1 MRWGAI
7 KSKNALMGKLLK
19 ILKKRPDALP
29 PYDLNAH
36 GSLVEFEV
44 PDGCTELERYW
55 VDEPYAFVS
64 IIDDSKMLH
73 YYMVEPS
80 LTAYE
85 IAVLDRAYKDLQDIL
100 ALSYTVSE
108 TDVDTVLTRETL
120 TLLKYYHVKLN
131 PASAYKIMYYLR
143 RNFRGY
149 ERLNPVLMDPH
160 IEDISCD
167 GIEVPIFL
175 YHKTHRNIRT
185 NIVFGELDLNSFVIK
200 LCQKSGK
207 QISIGEPMVDAT
219 MPDGSRLQA
228 TLGKEVTTR
237 GSSFTIR
244 KFSGDPITPIDLI
257 DLGTCSVDMMA
268 YFWLAIE
275 GNKSMIFAG
284 GTASGKT
291 SILNAVSLF
300 IPPLT
305 KVISIE
311 DTRELTLH
319 HDNWV
324 AGITRKSFTVS
335 GAGEVTMYDLL
346 RAALRQR
353 PEYIL
358 VGEVRGAEALT
369 LFQAM
374 STGHTTYST
383 MHAGDVPTVVNR
395 LENTPINVPHAMLQ
409 SLDIICI
416 QAQTYVNE
424 KRARRTQTIVEIA
437 GLDPKTGNI
446 RVNELYR
453 WEPVTDAFKRA
464 GESSVLNDIINA
476 RGWTQDKMFGELEN
490 RIKILEYMSRKGMR
504 DYISVSLVVQAYAT
518 NPELVLSAV
527 ETDRLKELI

>member
-1 MRWGAI
+1 
-7 KSKNALMGKLLK
+7 MGKLLK
-19 ILKKRPDALP
+19 IKKKQPGTLP
-29 PYDLNAH
+29 PYDLNVH
-36 GSLVEFEV
+36 GSLVECEV
-44 PDGCTELERYW
+44 PDGATEIERYW

-64 IIDDSKMLH
+64 ILDDSKMLH

-85 IAVLDRAYKDLQDIL
+85 KAVLDRAYNDLQDIL
-100 ALSYTVSE
+100 ALSYSISE
-108 TDVDTVLTRETL
+108 TDMDAVLTRETL
-120 TLLKYYHVKLN
+120 TLLKYYHVKLD
-131 PASAYKIMYYLR
+131 PASMYKIMYYLR

-149 ERLNPVLMDPH
+149 ERLNPVLLDPY

-167 GIEVPIFL
+167 GIDVPLFL

-185 NIVFGELDLNSFVIK
+185 NIAFDERDLNSFVIK
-200 LCQKSGK
+200 ICQKSGK

-244 KFSGDPITPIDLI
+244 KFRGDPITPIDLI
-257 DLGTCSVDMMA
+257 DFGTCSVDMVA

-275 GNKSMIFAG
+275 GNKSIIFAG

-319 HDNWV
+319 HDNWI

-335 GAGEVTMYDLL
+335 GAGAVTMYDLL
-346 RAALRQR
+346 RSALRQR
-353 PEYIL
+353 PEYII
-358 VGEVRGAEALT
+358 VGEVRGAEALA

-395 LENTPINVPHAMLQ
+395 LENDPINVPHAMMQ

-416 QAQTYVNE
+416 QAQTYVN
-424 KRARRTQTIVEIA
+424 KGRARRTQTIVEIA
-437 GLDPKTGNI
+437 GLDPTTGNI

-453 WEPVTDAFKRA
+453 WEPAVDIFKHA
-464 GESSVLNDIINA
+464 GESSVLNGIIKT
-476 RGWTQDKMFGELEN
+476 RGWTQDKLFGELGN
-490 RIKILEYMSRKGMR
+490 RVKILEYIRGKGMR
-504 DYISVSLVVQAYAT
+504 DYVSVSLVVQAYAT
-518 NPELVLSAV
+518 NPELVMSAV
-527 ETDRLKELI
+527 ETDGLQELISENE

>member
-1 MRWGAI
+1 
-7 KSKNALMGKLLK
+7 MGKLLK
-19 ILKKRPDALP
+19 IRKKQPDTLP
-29 PYDLNAH
+29 PYDLNVH

-44 PDGCTELERYW
+44 PDGATEIERYW

-64 IIDDSKMLH
+64 ILDDSKMLQ

-80 LTAYE
+80 LAAYE
-85 IAVLDRAYKDLQDIL
+85 KAVLDRMYEDLQNIL
-100 ALSYTVSE
+100 ALSYSVSE
-108 TDVDTVLTRETL
+108 TDMDAVLTRETRS
-120 TLLKYYHVKLN
+120 LLRYYNVKLN
-131 PASAYKIMYYLR
+131 PASMYKILYFLR

-149 ERLNPVLMDPH
+149 ERLNPVLMDPY

-167 GIEVPIFL
+167 GIEVPLFL

-185 NIVFGELDLNSFVIK
+185 NIVFDELELNSFVIK

-244 KFSGDPITPIDLI
+244 KFRGDPITPIDLI
-257 DLGTCSVDMMA
+257 DFGTCSVEMMA

-275 GNKSMIFAG
+275 GNKSIIFAG

-319 HDNWV
+319 HDNWI

-353 PEYIL
+353 PEYII

-395 LENTPINVPHAMLQ
+395 LESDPINVPHAMMQ

-424 KRARRTQTIVEIA
+424 ERARRTQTIVEIA

-464 GESSVLNDIINA
+464 GESSVLNGIIKT
-476 RGWTQDKMFGELEN
+476 RGWTPDKLFIELGN
-490 RIKILEYMSRKGMR
+490 RVKILEYMLQKGIR
-504 DYISVSLVVQAYAT
+504 DYVSVSLVVQAYAT
-518 NPELVLSAV
+518 NPELVMIAV
-527 ETDRLKELI
+527 ETGGLQELISENK

>member
-1 MRWGAI
+1 
-7 KSKNALMGKLLK
+7 
-19 ILKKRPDALP
+19 
-29 PYDLNAH
+29 
-36 GSLVEFEV
+36 
-44 PDGCTELERYW
+44 
-55 VDEPYAFVS
+55 
-64 IIDDSKMLH
+64 
-73 YYMVEPS
+73 
-80 LTAYE
+80 
-85 IAVLDRAYKDLQDIL
+85 
-100 ALSYTVSE
+100 
-108 TDVDTVLTRETL
+108 
-120 TLLKYYHVKLN
+120 
-131 PASAYKIMYYLR
+131 
-143 RNFRGY
+143 
-149 ERLNPVLMDPH
+149 
-160 IEDISCD
+160 
-167 GIEVPIFL
+167 
-175 YHKTHRNIRT
+175 
-185 NIVFGELDLNSFVIK
+185 
-200 LCQKSGK
+200 
-207 QISIGEPMVDAT
+207 
-219 MPDGSRLQA
+219 
-228 TLGKEVTTR
+228 
-237 GSSFTIR
+237 
-244 KFSGDPITPIDLI
+244 
-257 DLGTCSVDMMA
+257 
-268 YFWLAIE
+268 
-275 GNKSMIFAG
+275 MIFAG

-353 PEYIL
+353 PEYII

-476 RGWTQDKMFGELEN
+476 RGWTQDKLFGELEN

>member
-1 MRWGAI
+1 
-7 KSKNALMGKLLK
+7 MGKLLK
-19 ILKKRPDALP
+19 ILKKQPDALP
-29 PYDLNAH
+29 PYDRSDD
-36 GSLVEFEV
+36 GFLVEFEV
-44 PDGCTELERYW
+44 PDGATELERYW

-64 IIDDSKMLH
+64 ILNDSKMLH

-85 IAVLDRAYKDLQDIL
+85 KAALDRLHGDLQDIL
-100 ALSYTVSE
+100 ARSYGVSE
-108 TDVDTVLTRETL
+108 TDMDAVLTRETL
-120 TLLKYYHVKLN
+120 SLLKYYHVKLS
-131 PASAYKIMYYLR
+131 PASVHKILYYLR

-149 ERLNPVLMDPH
+149 DRLNPVLMDPY

-167 GIEVPIFL
+167 GIDVPVFL
-175 YHKTHRNIRT
+175 YHQTHRNIRT

-244 KFSGDPITPIDLI
+244 KFRGDPITPIDLVNF
-257 DLGTCSVDMMA
+257 GTCSADIMA
-268 YFWLAIE
+268 YFWLAIDE
-275 GNKSMIFAG
+275 NKSMIFAG

-319 HDNWV
+319 HDNWI
-324 AGITRKSFTVS
+324 AAITRKSFAVS

-395 LENTPINVPHAMLQ
+395 LESDPINVPHAMLQ

-424 KRARRTQTIVEIA
+424 VRARRTQNIVEIA

-446 RVNELYR
+446 RINELYR
-453 WEPVTDAFKRA
+453 WEPLTDAFKHARA
-464 GESSVLNDIINA
+464 SSVLDSISKT
-476 RGWTQDKMFGELEN
+476 RGWTRDTMLSELVN
-490 RIKILEYMSRKGMR
+490 RVKILEYMRRKGMR
-504 DYISVSLVVQAYAT
+504 DYVGVSLVVQAYAT
-518 NPELVLSAV
+518 NPELVMSAV
-527 ETDRLKELI
+527 KTDRLQELISENE